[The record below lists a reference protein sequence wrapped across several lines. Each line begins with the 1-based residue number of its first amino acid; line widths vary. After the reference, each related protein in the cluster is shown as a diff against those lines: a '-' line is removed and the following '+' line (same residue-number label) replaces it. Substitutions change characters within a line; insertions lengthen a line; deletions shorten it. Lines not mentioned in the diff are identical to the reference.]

1 MKPTTKPLIFNQK
14 LLIALLIAVSLIA
27 GFFFIK
33 FNNSEKETHDKI
45 VFNKDKNPENHLLT
59 EFDPNELSA
68 KQWQQL
74 GFSEKQATT
83 ILKYKR
89 IVGGFFTSKEQFK
102 KCYAVS
108 DEKYSEL
115 EKYILLPEK
124 ETESFFIKHGNS
136 KSSYPKKNNIS
147 VHHKFNPDE
156 YTVSDWE
163 KLGFSEKQSA
173 AILKYKSFLGGS
185 FISKE
190 KFRECFVINEENYQ
204 KLEPFILLPE
214 TATLAKN
221 EKFVPQKNEKTK
233 PVYENFDPNILN
245 LEGWKKLGFSEK
257 QAVVILN
264 YKNRNLKGSFQN
276 LEEIKSCFVISE
288 EKFNEISPFIQL
300 NPENFV
306 KRNTVAEVK
315 SQNPEVKT
323 NFSSIDL
330 NQITHEQ
337 LLEFGFE
344 KKAASSFIGFR
355 NKLGGF
361 VNKNQIFESF
371 DIDRDLAEKLN
382 KTVLLNNKNV
392 AKYSLMDAP
401 ESWLK
406 THPYFRYS
414 ADKIIYY
421 RLSNS
426 NEEKIWKMMNI
437 KPEYVAKMKLYLK

>member
-1 MKPTTKPLIFNQK
+1 MKSTTKPTIFNYK
-14 LLIALLIAVSLIA
+14 LFVALLIAIALIT
-27 GFFFIK
+27 GFFLIK
-33 FNNSEKETHDKI
+33 FNNKEKEPNHKI
-45 VFNKDKNPENHLLT
+45 VFKENNEDKNNLLT
-59 EFDPNELSA
+59 EFDPNDLSQ

-74 GFSEKQATT
+74 GFSEKQAAT
-83 ILKYKR
+83 ILKYKG

-102 KCYAVS
+102 KCYAIS
-108 DEKYSEL
+108 EEKYLEL
-115 EKYILLPEK
+115 EKYLLLPEK
-124 ETESFFIKHGNS
+124 ESEAFFTNSENS
-136 KSSYPKKNNIS
+136 KSFYPQKNTIS
-147 VHHKFNPDE
+147 VSRKFNPDQ
-156 YTVSDWE
+156 YSVADWQ
-163 KLGFSEKQSA
+163 KLGFSEKQSL
-173 AILKYKSFLGGS
+173 AILKYKTFLGGS

-190 KFRECFVINEENYQ
+190 KFSECFVISEENYQ
-204 KLEPFILLPE
+204 KLEPFLLLPE
-214 TATLAKN
+214 TSNLPTK
-221 EKFVPQKNEKTK
+221 EKFANQKIEKTK
-233 PVYENFDPNILN
+233 VLYENFDPNLLD

-306 KRNTVAEVK
+306 KRNSVSEMK
-315 SQNPEVKT
+315 IQNPDIKT
-323 NFSSIDL
+323 NFSTIDL
-330 NQITHEQ
+330 NQITYEQ

-344 KKAASSFIGFR
+344 KKAASSFVGFR

-361 VNKNQIFESF
+361 VNKNQIYESF

-382 KTVLLNNKNV
+382 KTAQLNSKNV
-392 AKYSLMDAP
+392 AKYSLIDAP

-426 NEEKIWKMMNI
+426 NEEKIWKMMNV